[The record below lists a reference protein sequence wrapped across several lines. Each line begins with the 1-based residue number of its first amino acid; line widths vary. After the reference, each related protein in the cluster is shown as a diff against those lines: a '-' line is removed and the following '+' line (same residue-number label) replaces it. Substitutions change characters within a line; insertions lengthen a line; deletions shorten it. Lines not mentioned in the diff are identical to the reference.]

1 MASLYNVAQS
11 YLVSSNQCRR
21 WWWVWLPF
29 ILGSL
34 LPGLL
39 AGRWLES
46 ISFALQGC
54 FFLLI
59 SLVSLKKIVLQY
71 FALSIL
77 SSLVVLAF
85 LGQWRAA
92 HVWLNSER
100 HQTLSFISSWREDKV
115 VARSS
120 RTWQIPETTD
130 TLELTFEAKLLSGT
144 LGWQWYT
151 SAKGYTLEPKNENGM
166 TFTRVTTPTEGD
178 PYLLRNYMSSEAVA
192 GQTFRVEIALR
203 SSTPL
208 AAEGCRGIWLQTW
221 LEGGGASCLAVALT
235 PEWQMFQHTW
245 TASPAAVS
253 YIVRVILNDFD
264 GLSYDVG
271 TTKLYRQTATGWEE
285 LKPLLPEMP
294 GLTSSWETNEG
305 DGGHG
310 FELTNEWQPYT
321 FTFNSPTEIANNQR
335 FSATLLVPQGITLA
349 TRNVELNVPSR
360 PVASGVRQS
369 YVFGHPNLAGHVVIV
384 LTLTAIALGPGL
396 VAQLFVSAL
405 GLAAC
410 YFTGSRT
417 AWLVFLA
424 GVAILLWLKQPQ
436 KRKQLIILYTTAVL
450 ALAVAWP
457 FLGRLQITSISN
469 PVSRQEIWLT
479 SVQMIRDH
487 FWLGIGASPQT
498 FSSLWE
504 TYNPDAAEVVTHA
517 HNVVLEWLVNF
528 GVLGG
533 LAIVWLL
540 VGLLRIAWFRQG
552 WLGVTVMLAVLA
564 LNMADVSLFYTWV
577 FVPLVLYLNA
587 RDPLEL

>member
-1 MASLYNVAQS
+1 MASLYNVAKH
-11 YLVSSNQCRR
+11 YLIPSNQCRR
-21 WWWVWLPF
+21 WLWVWLPF
-29 ILGSL
+29 ILVSL

-46 ISFALQGC
+46 ISVALQGC

-59 SLVSLKKIVLQY
+59 SFISLKQSFLQY
-71 FALSIL
+71 LVLSIL
-77 SSLVVLAF
+77 GGLVVLAL

-100 HQTLSFISSWREDKV
+100 HQSLSFISSWREDKV

-120 RTWQIPETTD
+120 RSWQIPEATER
-130 TLELTFEAKLLSGT
+130 LELSFEAKLLSGAV
-144 LGWQWYT
+144 GWQWYT
-151 SAKGYTLEPKNENGM
+151 SIKGYRLDPKSENGK
-166 TFTRVTTPTEGD
+166 TFTHVTTPTEGD
-178 PYLLRNYMSSEAVA
+178 PYLMRNFMLPEAIA
-192 GQTFRVEIALR
+192 GQAFRVEIELR

-235 PEWQMFQHTW
+235 PEWQTFQHTW
-245 TASPAAVS
+245 TASPEAVS
-253 YIVRVILNDFD
+253 HIVRVILNDFD
-264 GLSYDVG
+264 GLSYDIG
-271 TTKLYRQTATGWEE
+271 TTKLYHQTPTGWEE
-285 LKPLLPEMP
+285 LEPLLPAMP
-294 GLTSSWETNEG
+294 SVTSSWETNEG
-305 DGGHG
+305 DGAYG
-310 FELTNEWQPYT
+310 FELTSQWQPYT
-321 FTFNSPTEIANNQR
+321 FTFNRPAEIILDNQR

-349 TRNVELNVPSR
+349 TRNVELSVPSR

-369 YVFGHPNLAGHVVIV
+369 YVFGHPNLAGHTVIV
-384 LTLTAIALGPGL
+384 WTLIAIALGSSFTL
-396 VAQLFVSAL
+396 QLLVSAL

-417 AWLVFLA
+417 AWLVFLVS
-424 GVAILLWLKQPQ
+424 VAVLLWFRQP
-436 KRKQLIILYTTAVL
+436 KMRKQLVILYTTAMLV
-450 ALAVAWP
+450 LAVAWP

-487 FWLGIGASPQT
+487 FWLGIGVSPQT

-517 HNVVLEWLVNF
+517 HNVILEWLVNF
-528 GVLGG
+528 GVVGG

-540 VGLLRIAWFRQG
+540 VGFLRIAWFRQG
-552 WLGVTVMLAVLA
+552 WLGVTVMLAVVA

-577 FVPLVLYLNA
+577 LLPLVLYLNA
-587 RDPLEL
+587 RES